1 MCLKAQ
7 PVPPIPEQTRQVA
20 EAAFPKGNR
29 CLRIRQ
35 VFDGIYK
42 DDEFQAYYP
51 LKVNLPTAHG
61 AWL

>member
-7 PVPPIPEQTRQVA
+7 LVPPIPEQTKQVA

-35 VFDGIYK
+35 VFDGIFK
-42 DDEFQAYYP
+42 DDEFAAYYP
-51 LKVNLPTAHG
+51 SQGQPAYSP
-61 AWL
+61 